1 MFKKKLVLAL
11 GMAAI
16 LSLTGCSKGTI
27 ATVNDTKITSDDLKV
42 AEAIISSVNEYKTGR
57 TFEDMSKE
65 EQEELKTTAANFLVD
80 SEVVYQKAL
89 EDGITI
95 ENAENDSREIE
106 LIDALKENPIF
117 KKDLED
123 KGITK
128 EELKS
133 YIEKDNVINAYKEQF
148 NEKQNVTDQE
158 IQDYYNEHRD
168 EFKNKM
174 IDASHILFATV
185 DRDLKS
191 VSDEKK
197 EEIKKTAEDVLKRA
211 KSGEDFG
218 ELAKKYSDDKK
229 TGEKDGSLGLFD
241 RDSKDAL
248 FSREAFKLNNGE
260 VSDLIT
266 TNRGYE
272 IVKVNSTKE
281 EQKELAKCKEEVK
294 KKILNERYVKH
305 IEQLIKEAKIK

>member
-11 GMAAI
+11 GMVAI

-229 TGEKDGSLGLFD
+229 TGEKGGSLGLFD

-305 IEQLIKEAKIK
+305 VEQLIKEAKIK